1 MINGM
6 PARGM
11 AWFEAGC
18 LFIASALK
26 ERIVLCFRS
35 STLRTGGASLLWLV
49 LIAATASAQQFVERI
64 YHDDQGDHN
73 YQVFIPAGYA
83 ANTPSPA
90 ILFLHG
96 AGERGTD
103 GKLPTMVGLGP
114 YVKARG
120 ASFPFIAIFPQ
131 AEDTQGR
138 LLTPWTA
145 GTPDSD
151 RALKILADV
160 QKNYVVDT
168 KRISLVGWSMG
179 GYGAW
184 SLAAAHP
191 DMWSAVMVLSGG
203 GDPGTVASLKEVPV
217 WAFHGA
223 RDHLVPVAEGQAMA
237 EALKAAGGN
246 ITFTEFPNGGHDIFA
261 ETLGN
266 DGVMA
271 WLADP
276 RNRPAELSKTSRPLT
291 IEPIPFVPALD
302 LPGAVGVRLGND
314 ALNAMSY
321 AAPQMI
327 PANMLTG
334 RLNDMFDSTSVQG
347 RSFSVRFSGIS
358 YYGQLE
364 RVQIKAYAKDLVNVQ
379 LGLRNITLTISG
391 TSISGARQ
399 SAYAGPIN
407 IGIGHNRTVWL
418 GIDVTPYIE
427 NKKLRLRLVGT
438 NFSIPSDSY
447 YVTQPAGVSTQ
458 GLGMTQ
464 DRVVSGLTSGL
475 YGARGRIENEV
486 RAIVPNIVQQL
497 EQQLTLTD
505 PGPIV
510 AGMWPLPVYQPRL
523 QAYPQ
528 AVRTDENGI
537 SVVMGLTAAEVNP
550 LAQPGTIETAQLT
563 GVTLDQLDGTALGV
577 AIAPEVLEP
586 LSKLVV
592 DDQLARI
599 NVLDIPEK
607 SFARLA
613 DRTVLT
619 DIIPDL
625 KRLGEDV
632 AINAEFTLLSPLE
645 ISTGTVS
652 LNGLPENAVPLKF
665 ELPNAAVKLSTRSAG
680 SAKWE
685 PYAQVNLHIADAVLA
700 ELQKPTHE
708 RRVLELD
715 WDQGVSIS
723 GTAAFANPE
732 MVTDKTFDAEKFVS
746 LFQESWQKWTGSGPA
761 STTMVPDVVFAETKL
776 RLQKLQ
782 GLDHVLTG
790 DFEIPTV
797 KVTNLSEEPFVYQT
811 KGPYSA
817 WGETVSLEPGK
828 SHEYAI
834 PYPLTYRHA
843 DNGNTEVYTLFAG
856 THSEYRVPLSGGK
869 PRLFTAREP

>member
-1 MINGM
+1 MLLLLM
-6 PARGM
+6 
-11 AWFEAGC
+11 
-18 LFIASALK
+18 SA
-26 ERIVLCFRS
+26 
-35 STLRTGGASLLWLV
+35 A
-49 LIAATASAQQFVERI
+49 ASAQQFVERVFT
-64 YHDDQGDHN
+64 DEQGSHK
-73 YQVFIPAGYA
+73 YQLFVPAGYS
-83 ANTPSPA
+83 ANKPTPTL
-90 ILFLHG
+90 LFLHG

-120 ASFPFIAIFPQ
+120 ASFPFLAIFPQ

-151 RALKILADV
+151 RALKILEDV
-160 QKNYVVDT
+160 QKNYAVDA
-168 KRISLVGWSMG
+168 KRTSLVGWSMG

-184 SLAAAHP
+184 SLGAAHP
-191 DMWSAVMVLSGG
+191 DKWSAVMILSGG
-203 GDPGTVASLKEVPV
+203 GDPASVAALKDVPV
-217 WAFHGA
+217 WAFHGV
-223 RDHLVPVAEGQAMA
+223 RDHLVPLTEGQVMA

-261 ETLGN
+261 DTFGN
-266 DGVMA
+266 DAVIA
-271 WLADP
+271 WLEDP

-291 IEPIPFVPALD
+291 IEPLPFVPALD

-321 AAPQMI
+321 AAPQLI
-327 PANMLTG
+327 PANMLSG

-364 RVQIKAYAKDLVNVQ
+364 RVQIKAYADERVNVQ
-379 LGLRNITLTISG
+379 LGLRNITLTVGG

-418 GIDVTPYIE
+418 SIDVTPYIE
-427 NKKLRLRLVGT
+427 NRQLRLRLVGS

-447 YVTQPAGVSTQ
+447 YVTQPAGVSVQ

-464 DRVVSGLTSGL
+464 ERVVSGLTSGL

-486 RAIVPNIVQQL
+486 RAIVPNIVRQL

-528 AVRTDENGI
+528 AVRTDATGI
-537 SVVMGLTAAEVNP
+537 SVVMGLTAAEVSP
-550 LAQPGTIETAQLT
+550 LAKPGAIETAQLT
-563 GVTLDQLDGTALGV
+563 GVTLDQLAGTALGV

-586 LSKLVV
+586 LSKLVI
-592 DDQLARI
+592 DENLARI
-599 NVLDIPEK
+599 NMLDIPEK

-613 DRTVLT
+613 DRAVLT
-619 DIIPDL
+619 EIIPDL
-625 KRLGEDV
+625 KRLGDDV
-632 AINAEFTLLSPLE
+632 AINAEFALLSPLE
-645 ISTGTVS
+645 ISAGEVS
-652 LNGLPENAVPLKF
+652 LNETDDNTVPLKF
-665 ELPNAAVKLSTRSAG
+665 ELPNAAVVLSVKSPGA
-680 SAKWE
+680 AQWQ
-685 PYAQVNLHIADAVLA
+685 PYARVKLHIADAVLA
-700 ELQKPTHE
+700 ELQKPTHD

-715 WDQGVSIS
+715 WDQGVTIT
-723 GTAAFANPE
+723 GAAEFAEPAS
-732 MVTDKTFDAEKFVS
+732 VTETTFQVEKFVAI
-746 LFQESWQKWTGSGPA
+746 FQESWQTWTGAGPA
-761 STTMVPDVVFAETKL
+761 STTLVPDLSFAQTKL
-776 RLQKLQ
+776 RLQSLKGIQ
-782 GLDHVLTG
+782 GVLSG
-790 DFEIPTV
+790 AFEVPTI

-817 WGETVSLEPGK
+817 WSASVSLEPGK
-828 SHEYAI
+828 SHEYPI
-834 PYPLTYRHA
+834 PYPLTYRHSGGTA
-843 DNGNTEVYTLFAG
+843 TEVYTLFTG
-856 THSEYRVPLSGGK
+856 THSEYRVPLTGGA
-869 PRLFTAREP
+869 PQLFTAREP

>member
-1 MINGM
+1 MHFS
-6 PARGM
+6 RG
-11 AWFEAGC
+11 
-18 LFIASALK
+18 
-26 ERIVLCFRS
+26 
-35 STLRTGGASLLWLV
+35 STLRTWGASLILLL
-49 LIAATASAQQFVERI
+49 LIASISSAQQFVERV
-64 YHDDQGDHN
+64 YKDDQGAHK
-73 YQVFIPAGYA
+73 YQVFIPAGYV
-83 ANTPSPA
+83 ANKPMPT

-120 ASFPFIAIFPQ
+120 ASFPFIAVFPQ

-151 RALKILADV
+151 RALKILDDV
-160 QKNYVVDT
+160 QKNYAVDA

-184 SLAAAHP
+184 SLGAAHP
-191 DMWSAVMVLSGG
+191 DQWSAVMILSGG
-203 GDPGTVASLKEVPV
+203 GDPATVGALKEVPV
-217 WAFHGA
+217 WAFHGT
-223 RDHLVPVAEGQAMA
+223 RDHLVPVTEGQGMA
-237 EALKAAGGN
+237 NALKAAGGN
-246 ITFTEFPNGGHDIFA
+246 VTFTEFPNGGHDIFA
-261 ETLGN
+261 ETFGN
-266 DGVMA
+266 DGVIA
-271 WLADP
+271 WLEDP

-291 IEPIPFVPALD
+291 IEPLPFVPALD
-302 LPGAVGVRLGND
+302 VPGSVGIRLGND

-321 AAPQMI
+321 AAPQLI

-379 LGLRNITLTISG
+379 LGLRNITLNIGG
-391 TSISGARQ
+391 TSISGSRQ

-407 IGIGHNRTVWL
+407 IGIGHNRAVWL
-418 GIDVTPYIE
+418 SIDVTPYIE
-427 NKKLRLRLVGT
+427 NRQLRLRLV
-438 NFSIPSDSY
+438 NSSFSIPADSY
-447 YVTQPAGVSTQ
+447 YVTQPAGVSVQ
-458 GLGMTQ
+458 GIGMTQ

-475 YGARGRIENEV
+475 YGARYRVENEV
-486 RAIVPNIVQQL
+486 RSIVPNIVRQL

-550 LAQPGTIETAQLT
+550 LAQPGAIETAQLS
-563 GVTLDQLDGTALGV
+563 GVTLDQLQGTALGV

-607 SFARLA
+607 SFAQLS

-619 DIIPDL
+619 EIIPDL
-625 KRLGEDV
+625 KRLGDDV
-632 AINAEFTLLSPLE
+632 TLNAEFTLLAPLD
-645 ISTGTVS
+645 ISTGAVS
-652 LNGLPENAVPLKF
+652 LNDQPENSVPLKF
-665 ELPNAAVKLSTRSAG
+665 DLPNAAVVLSTKSPG
-680 SAKWE
+680 SSRYQ
-685 PYAQVNLHIADAVLA
+685 PYARVNLHIADSVLA

-715 WDQGVSIS
+715 WNQGVSIS
-723 GTAAFANPE
+723 GTAEFAQPDQ
-732 MVTDKTFDAEKFVS
+732 VSDKSFDVEKFVA
-746 LFQESWQKWTGSGPA
+746 LFQESWQKWTGAGPA
-761 STTMVPDVVFAETKL
+761 STTTVPDVVFAQTKL

-782 GLDHVLTG
+782 GLDHVLAG
-790 DFEIPTV
+790 AFEVPTV

-817 WGETVSLEPGK
+817 WSETVSLEPGK

-834 PYPLTYRHA
+834 PYPLTYRHS

-856 THSEYRVPLSGGK
+856 THSEYRVPLTGGS
-869 PRLFTAREP
+869 PRLFTAREPQ